1 MMSPDNKNQNN
12 TYFQALKNTSTRCF
26 AKSKYVFVTA
36 VIPLSVKCTAL
47 GKSFCMNKLVPCLY
61 TGSRLVKHEFIRIN
75 EKQSWFQRCGATMA
89 GNGIGLG
96 MAMLSTRIVE
106 HFVEVSDISN
116 LWGLLASRPVV
127 SETTYEVF
135 NFAVEF
141 VIALIVFTFTEHFYE
156 EFRQNR
162 QAIPDTDMPG
172 NQSNNTN

>member
-1 MMSPDNKNQNN
+1 MSSDNKKPNN
-12 TYFQALKNTSTRCF
+12 KYFQATKNISSFCF
-26 AKSKYVFVTA
+26 TKCKYVFVATIVPRA
-36 VIPLSVKCTAL
+36 AKCTAF

-61 TGSRLVKHEFIRIN
+61 TGTRLIKHEFIRIH
-75 EKQSWFQRCGATMA
+75 EKQSWFQRCGATVA

-135 NFAVEF
+135 SFVVEF
-141 VIALIVFTFTEHFYE
+141 IIALIVFTLTEHYYD
-156 EFRQNR
+156 EFRKRKYQTADINTPIA
-162 QAIPDTDMPG
+162 QA
-172 NQSNNTN
+172 NTEN